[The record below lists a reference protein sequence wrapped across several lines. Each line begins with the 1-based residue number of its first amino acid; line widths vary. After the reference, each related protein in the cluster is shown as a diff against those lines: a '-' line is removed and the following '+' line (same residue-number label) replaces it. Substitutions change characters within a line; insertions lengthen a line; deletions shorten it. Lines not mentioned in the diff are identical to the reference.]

1 MEEKVIYTV
10 VAFSAIIFLVSLRY
24 LLKSS
29 TQETNTKQLV
39 KQAMIATL
47 YIAITWVFR
56 AVSFH
61 AIQFRLSEALLVLVL
76 FNPKFVSGLTLG
88 TFIANILLSDL
99 GIIDWTLGTM
109 ASLVSMLLMIKLKKN
124 IGITLTIPAI
134 MNGIIIGLELTY
146 LFETPFIINALSVF
160 VGELAVLVVF
170 GYGLYKGVESNKKF
184 RQLISQ

>member
-1 MEEKVIYTV
+1 MEENVIYV
-10 VAFSAIIFLVSLRY
+10 VVGISAIIFLVSLGY
-24 LLKSS
+24 LLKGSK
-29 TQETNTKQLV
+29 QETNTRQLV

-56 AVSFH
+56 AISFQ

-76 FNPKFVSGLTLG
+76 FNPKFVTGLTLG
-88 TFIANILLSDL
+88 TFIANVLLSDL

-109 ASLVSMLLMIKLKKN
+109 ASLFSMLLMIKLKKN

-134 MNGIIIGLELTY
+134 LNGVIIGLELTY
-146 LFETPFIINALSVF
+146 LFSTPFIINSLSVF
-160 VGELAVLVVF
+160 IGELAVMVIF

>member
-1 MEEKVIYTV
+1 MEDKVIYV
-10 VAFSAIIFLVSLRY
+10 VVGISVIIFLVSLGY
-24 LLKSS
+24 LIRETKQENS
-29 TQETNTKQLV
+29 TRQLV

-76 FNPKFVSGLTLG
+76 FNPKFVTGLTLG
-88 TFIANILLSDL
+88 TFIANVLLSDL

-109 ASLVSMLLMIKLKKN
+109 ASLFSMLLMIRFKNN
-124 IGITLTIPAI
+124 IGLTLTIPAI
-134 MNGIIIGLELTY
+134 LNGIVIGLELTY
-146 LFETPFIINALSVF
+146 LFTTPFIINAFSVF
-160 VGELAVLVVF
+160 IGELAVMVIF